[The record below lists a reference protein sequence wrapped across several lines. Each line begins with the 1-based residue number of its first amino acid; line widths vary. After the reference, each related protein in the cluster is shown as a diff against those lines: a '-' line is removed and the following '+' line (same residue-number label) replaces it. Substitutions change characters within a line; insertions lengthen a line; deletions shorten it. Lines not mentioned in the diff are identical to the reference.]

1 MDEIDQAF
9 YDLVVAQRNAAW
21 HENEKLLSR
30 LAAIDGHIAKF
41 MKATETVLERYD
53 HSVTTVCLGN
63 PFREDTSTEEVLL
76 EIEQELNK

>member
-9 YDLVVAQRNAAW
+9 YDLVVAQRNSAW

-30 LAAIDGHIAKF
+30 LAAIEGHIAKF
-41 MKATETVLERYD
+41 MKATETVLDRYD
-53 HSVTTVCLGN
+53 INTTKIIWGN
-63 PFREDTSTEEVLL
+63 PFREDTSTEEVLA